1 MSRTTPRPLVPAL
14 IILFLFVA
22 VVSPAPA
29 IGASWSD
36 GGTVAS
42 LFARLWG
49 SLAAFWGEAG
59 CGIDGNGGCR
69 DTHAVPPNPTGRQVT
84 ANAGCIF
91 DPNGRCQSG
100 GAVEREAGCG
110 FDPNGRCQP

>member
-49 SLAAFWGEAG
+49 SLAAFWGEVG
-59 CGIDGNGGCR
+59 CVIDGNGGCQSGAEVER
-69 DTHAVPPNPTGRQVT
+69 D
-84 ANAGCIF
+84 AGCWY
-91 DPNGRCQSG
+91 
-100 GAVEREAGCG
+100 
-110 FDPNGRCQP
+110 DPNGRCQP